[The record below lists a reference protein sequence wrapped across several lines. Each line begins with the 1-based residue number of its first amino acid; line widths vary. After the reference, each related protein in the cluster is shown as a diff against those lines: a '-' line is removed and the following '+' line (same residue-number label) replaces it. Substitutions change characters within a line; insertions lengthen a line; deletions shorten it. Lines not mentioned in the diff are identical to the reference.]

1 MLNLEKDVYE
11 LRPSSVQN
19 QKSFYGKALVAKE
32 GDGTV
37 LYSYLTK
44 IYKCYDD
51 GTIEKYWDGWS
62 NTTGRHIKA
71 FCGLN
76 KKQFDALPLNER
88 VKKPRPK

>member
-1 MLNLEKDVYE
+1 MLNLEEDIYE
-11 LRPSSVQN
+11 LRPSSVQS
-19 QKSFYGKALVAKE
+19 QQSFYGKALVAKE
-32 GDGTV
+32 GDGEV

-44 IYKCYDD
+44 IYKCYND

-76 KKQFDALPLNER
+76 KKQFDSLPLDER
-88 VKKPRPK
+88 VRKPSSV

>member
-11 LRPSSVQN
+11 LRPSSVQR
-19 QKSFYGKALVAKE
+19 QQSFYGKALVAKE
-32 GDGTV
+32 NDGDV

-44 IYKCYDD
+44 ICKCSND
-51 GTIEKYWDGWS
+51 GTIEKYWDGRS

-76 KKQFDALPLNER
+76 KKQFDALPLDER
-88 VKKPRPK
+88 VKKPRPL